1 MQVPARAAPTEP
13 VISTERRPW
22 RLVLQVAATAERGT
36 CRSHGVGLCR
46 WSTDWTAQPSQGIM
60 KALDALKAAPPEV
73 RAAALAV
80 LDQVSA
86 PLTERQLASAFRA
99 QGIGLLDA
107 KRMARA
113 LRKLNIIAVAP
124 RGP

>member
-1 MQVPARAAPTEP
+1 
-13 VISTERRPW
+13 
-22 RLVLQVAATAERGT
+22 
-36 CRSHGVGLCR
+36 
-46 WSTDWTAQPSQGIM
+46 M

-86 PLTERQLASAFRA
+86 PLTERQLA
-99 QGIGLLDA
+99 
-107 KRMARA
+107 KRLARA
-113 LRKLNIIAVAP
+113 LRKLDIIAVAP

>member
-1 MQVPARAAPTEP
+1 
-13 VISTERRPW
+13 
-22 RLVLQVAATAERGT
+22 
-36 CRSHGVGLCR
+36 
-46 WSTDWTAQPSQGIM
+46 M

-99 QGIGLLDA
+99 HGIGLLDS
-107 KRMARA
+107 KRLARA
-113 LRKLNIIAVAP
+113 LRKLDIIAVAP

>member
-1 MQVPARAAPTEP
+1 
-13 VISTERRPW
+13 
-22 RLVLQVAATAERGT
+22 
-36 CRSHGVGLCR
+36 
-46 WSTDWTAQPSQGIM
+46 M
-60 KALDALKAAPPEV
+60 KALDALKAAPTEV

-86 PLTERQLASAFRA
+86 PLTKRQLASAFRA
-99 QGIGLLDA
+99 HGIGLLDA

-113 LRKLNIIAVAP
+113 LRKLDIIVVAP

>member
-1 MQVPARAAPTEP
+1 
-13 VISTERRPW
+13 
-22 RLVLQVAATAERGT
+22 
-36 CRSHGVGLCR
+36 
-46 WSTDWTAQPSQGIM
+46 M
-60 KALDALKAAPPEV
+60 KALDALKTAPPEV

-86 PLTERQLASAFRA
+86 PLTERQLAGAFRA
-99 QGIGLLDA
+99 NGIGLLDA

-113 LRKLNIIAVAP
+113 LRKLDIIAVAP

>member
-1 MQVPARAAPTEP
+1 
-13 VISTERRPW
+13 
-22 RLVLQVAATAERGT
+22 
-36 CRSHGVGLCR
+36 
-46 WSTDWTAQPSQGIM
+46 M

-86 PLTERQLASAFRA
+86 PLTERQLARAFRA
-99 QGIGLLDA
+99 HGGGLLDA

-113 LRKLNIIAVAP
+113 LRKLDIIAVAP

>member
-1 MQVPARAAPTEP
+1 
-13 VISTERRPW
+13 
-22 RLVLQVAATAERGT
+22 
-36 CRSHGVGLCR
+36 
-46 WSTDWTAQPSQGIM
+46 M

-80 LDQVSA
+80 LDQLSA
-86 PLTERQLASAFRA
+86 PLTERQLASALRA
-99 QGIGLLDA
+99 QRIGLLDA

-113 LRKLNIIAVAP
+113 LRKLDIIAVAP

>member
-1 MQVPARAAPTEP
+1 
-13 VISTERRPW
+13 
-22 RLVLQVAATAERGT
+22 
-36 CRSHGVGLCR
+36 
-46 WSTDWTAQPSQGIM
+46 M
-60 KALDALKAAPPEV
+60 KALDALKTAPPEV

-99 QGIGLLDA
+99 NGVGLLNA

-113 LRKLNIIAVAP
+113 LRKLAIIAVAP
-124 RGP
+124 RAP

>member
-1 MQVPARAAPTEP
+1 
-13 VISTERRPW
+13 
-22 RLVLQVAATAERGT
+22 
-36 CRSHGVGLCR
+36 
-46 WSTDWTAQPSQGIM
+46 M

-86 PLTERQLASAFRA
+86 PLTERQLAGAFRA
-99 QGIGLLDA
+99 HGVGLLDA

-113 LRKLNIIAVAP
+113 LRKLDIHRGRPSRPLKLEHCGLRTGTDVPCRATFEIAP
-124 RGP
+124 RTRREKVDDHDRSDLG

>member
-1 MQVPARAAPTEP
+1 
-13 VISTERRPW
+13 
-22 RLVLQVAATAERGT
+22 
-36 CRSHGVGLCR
+36 
-46 WSTDWTAQPSQGIM
+46 M

-99 QGIGLLDA
+99 KGIGLLDA

-113 LRKLNIIAVAP
+113 LRKLDIIAVAP

>member
-1 MQVPARAAPTEP
+1 MLL
-13 VISTERRPW
+13 W
-22 RLVLQVAATAERGT
+22 
-36 CRSHGVGLCR
+36 C
-46 WSTDWTAQPSQGIM
+46 TDQTDQPSRGSI

-86 PLTERQLASAFRA
+86 PLIERQIAGAFRA
-99 QGIGLLDA
+99 SGIGLLDA

-113 LRKLNIIAVAP
+113 LRKLDIIAVAP
-124 RGP
+124 RGL

>member
-1 MQVPARAAPTEP
+1 
-13 VISTERRPW
+13 
-22 RLVLQVAATAERGT
+22 
-36 CRSHGVGLCR
+36 
-46 WSTDWTAQPSQGIM
+46 M

-86 PLTERQLASAFRA
+86 PLTKRQLASAFRA
-99 QGIGLLDA
+99 QRIGLVDA

-113 LRKLNIIAVAP
+113 LRKLDIIAVAP
-124 RGP
+124 RGL